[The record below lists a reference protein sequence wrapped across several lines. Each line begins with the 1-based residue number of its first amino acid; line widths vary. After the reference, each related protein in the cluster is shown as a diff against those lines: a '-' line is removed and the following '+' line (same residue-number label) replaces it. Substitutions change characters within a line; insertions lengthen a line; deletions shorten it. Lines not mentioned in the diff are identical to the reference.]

1 MKYHFR
7 KGIEITWPV
16 LETILYEISTEKPLT
31 EEAFVEMASD
41 EKGRDE
47 KAGT

>member
-7 KGIEITWPV
+7 KGIEITWAV
-16 LETILYEISTEKPLT
+16 LEILNEISTEKPLT
-31 EEAFVEMASD
+31 EEAFVERASD